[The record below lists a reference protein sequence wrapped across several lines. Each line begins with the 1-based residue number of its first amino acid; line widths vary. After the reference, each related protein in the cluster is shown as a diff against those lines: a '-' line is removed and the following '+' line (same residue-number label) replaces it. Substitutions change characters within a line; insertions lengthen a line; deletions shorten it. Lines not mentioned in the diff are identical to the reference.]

1 MKLFLLETSEEEL
14 EKIRDAG
21 KMQRGTP
28 ELVMVEAQT
37 LLSGG
42 VMSFCLE
49 HVGDIYHRMT
59 HMIPT
64 VFMIDEVYGKSKKC
78 YNVLTQGYGF
88 EREFQENLKN
98 NAEYK
103 DIDYDLYVKQVDKIL
118 QKYADAHSRL
128 PVYNRMM
135 KTARSASVALGLK
148 QYDTCAGLLKNI
160 MDVIDKDV
168 EKYKEIVMSY
178 DNHLSQ

>member
-1 MKLFLLETSEEEL
+1 MKLYLIESSEEEL
-14 EKIRDAG
+14 KKIRDAG
-21 KMQRGTP
+21 NMQRGTP
-28 ELVMVEAQT
+28 ELVMVETQR
-37 LLSGG
+37 LLGGG

-59 HMIPT
+59 HMVPS

-88 EREFQENLKN
+88 GKEFQENLRN
-98 NAEYK
+98 NAEYR
-103 DIDYDLYVKQVDKIL
+103 DIDYSLLVKQVDAML
-118 QKYADAHSRL
+118 DQYADAHSRL

-148 QYDTCAGLLKNI
+148 HYETCAGLLKNI
-160 MDVIDKDV
+160 MDIIDADV
-168 EKYKEIVMSY
+168 EKYKQIVMSY
-178 DNHLSQ
+178 DDSLT